1 MNQAPENET
10 EAIRSEI
17 DTTRRRMDDTMDA
30 LGDRLKGRHLFDELL
45 GFFRSENG
53 SQNAAAIR
61 EKVSR
66 SASSAAH
73 SVADTVK
80 ANPMPALLIGAGIAW
95 MIYSSRK
102 SSSGRFDDESYRTN
116 YDPDDAY
123 DRPLEYP
130 AGGSSR
136 GFGETEETGFS
147 VGGFGA
153 EEDESSEQSKLQQV
167 KIGLQEKAS
176 EASHQVKEKLSNVGQ
191 QVRQKTQLA
200 GQRAREVGARV
211 QARTRE
217 VYSQTRERVVTTAD
231 EHPLEVGLACL
242 AAGVAAGLALPTATP
257 LNRMAGPT
265 MDRWRQRTRDAS
277 GELLEKGKRVVNAAG
292 TALKSEA
299 EQQGLTFDNLR
310 QKAGVVADRTKEAAT
325 DAAQQEGVMP
335 GSMGN
340 SQSSSG
346 QASGASTTAG
356 RGI

>member
-1 MNQAPENET
+1 MNQASENET

-45 GFFRSENG
+45 GFFRSDNG
-53 SQNAAAIR
+53 SSKAAEIR

-66 SASSAAH
+66 SASTVAH

-102 SSSGRFDDESYRTN
+102 SASDRDDDESYRTN
-116 YDPDDAY
+116 FDPDDAY

-130 AGGSSR
+130 AGGSPR

-147 VGGFGA
+147 VGGVGVGD
-153 EEDESSEQSKLQQV
+153 DESYGESKLQQV
-167 KIGLQEKAS
+167 KVGLQEKAS
-176 EASHQVKEKLSNVGQ
+176 EATQHVKEKLSSVGE
-191 QVRQKTQLA
+191 QVRQKTQMA

-217 VYSQTRERVVTTAD
+217 VYAQTRERVVTTAD
-231 EHPLEVGLACL
+231 QHPLEVGLACL

-265 MDRWRQRTRDAS
+265 MDRFRQRTRDAG

-292 TALKSEA
+292 SALKSEA
-299 EQQGLTFDNLR
+299 EQQGLTFENLR
-310 QKAGVVADRTKEAAT
+310 EKAGVVADRTKEAAS

-335 GSMGN
+335 GSMGGAQ
-340 SQSSSG
+340 SGAGQGSGSASSSG
-346 QASGASTTAG
+346 